1 MTVNTI
7 YTTRLRLRRVTL
19 QDAPFILTLVND
31 PDWLTYIGDK
41 NVNNLEGAENYIKYG
56 PLAMYQQFG
65 FGLMLVE
72 LKQGAEPI
80 GSCGLLQRDYLDCP
94 DIGFAFM
101 PAFRGQGY
109 AFEAALGI
117 MDEAFPQQFA
127 KIAGLTSLNNEASM
141 GLLRKLG
148 MHFERV
154 IHIAGQQAPSNLF
167 ITGASDA

>member
-1 MTVNTI
+1 VNTI
-7 YTTRLRLRRVTL
+7 YTQRLCLRRVTL
-19 QDAPFILTLVND
+19 QDAPFILKLVND

-41 NVNNLEGAENYIKYG
+41 NVNNLEDAENYIKYG

-72 LKQGAEPI
+72 LKQSAEPI

-109 AFEAALGI
+109 AYEAALGI
-117 MDEAFPQQFA
+117 MEEAKVQHIGR
-127 KIAGLTSLNNEASM
+127 IAGLTALNNEASM

-148 MHFERV
+148 MHFEGV
-154 IHIAGQQAPSNLF
+154 IHNEGQGEESNLF
-167 ITGASDA
+167 LTP

>member
-1 MTVNTI
+1 MNTI
-7 YTTRLRLRRVTL
+7 CTQRLRLRRVTL
-19 QDAPFILTLVND
+19 HDAPFILKLVND

-41 NVNNLEGAENYIKYG
+41 NVNNLEDAENYIKYG
-56 PLAMYQQFG
+56 PLAMYEQFG

-72 LKQGAEPI
+72 LKHSAEPI

-109 AFEAALGI
+109 AYEAALGI
-117 MDEAFPQQFA
+117 MDEAKAQHIVR
-127 KIAGLTSLNNEASM
+127 IAGLTSLNNEASM

-148 MHFERV
+148 MRFERV
-154 IHIAGQQAPSNLF
+154 MHIDGQDGGSNVF
-167 ITGASDA
+167 ITP